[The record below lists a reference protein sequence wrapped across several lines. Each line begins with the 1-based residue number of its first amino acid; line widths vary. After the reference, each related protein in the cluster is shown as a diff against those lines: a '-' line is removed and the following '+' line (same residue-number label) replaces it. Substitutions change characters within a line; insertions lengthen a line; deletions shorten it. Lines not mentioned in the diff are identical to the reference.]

1 MKVPNLDK
9 AFVPKEKIVDYL
21 LSTTHRDG
29 RNKAVVFCGF
39 GFRVEA
45 WNELAAVLVN
55 HARMYDVVKEES
67 SLFGTR
73 YVVEG
78 VIDTP
83 SGRTLNLRSVWFLE
97 DGEEIPRFATAYPL
111 KGAGRAQRT

>member
-1 MKVPNLDK
+1 LDRV
-9 AFVPKEKIVDYL
+9 FVPKEKIVDYV

-29 RNKAVVFCGF
+29 RNKAVVFRRF

-55 HARMYDVVKEES
+55 HARMYDIVKEES
-67 SLFGTR
+67 SPFGTR

-83 SGRTLNLRSVWFLE
+83 GGRPLNLRSVWFRD
-97 DGEEIPRFATAYPL
+97 DGEEVPRFATAYPL